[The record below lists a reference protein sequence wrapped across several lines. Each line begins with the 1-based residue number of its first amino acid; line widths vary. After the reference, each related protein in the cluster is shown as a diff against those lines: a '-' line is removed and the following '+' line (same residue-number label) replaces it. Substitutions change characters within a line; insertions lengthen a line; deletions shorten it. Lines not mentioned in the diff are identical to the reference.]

1 MTYLD
6 RSTHELPDRE
16 SKNLPDSHL
25 YPHSCK
31 DSCQEK
37 QCLCTVEAVVQG
49 YMVEP
54 KNNKNIN
61 KLGLSCAKL
70 SFQVLHI
77 ASLFTQ
83 SQP

>member
-6 RSTHELPDRE
+6 RSTHKLPERSTHELPDRSTHDLPDRE

-37 QCLCTVEAVVQG
+37 QCLCTLEAVVQG

-61 KLGLSCAKL
+61 
-70 SFQVLHI
+70 
-77 ASLFTQ
+77 
-83 SQP
+83 